1 MCVIELTDFSEI
13 VAMDSYNSDF
23 DLVPST
29 PEDVKTS
36 KKNIYIG
43 MKLNKSDYVCDSECL
58 QGQTSTSLLM
68 FNSRS
73 FCVDCSFAY
82 QSN

>member
-36 KKNIYIG
+36 KNNIYI
-43 MKLNKSDYVCDSECL
+43 NWY
-58 QGQTSTSLLM
+58 
-68 FNSRS
+68 
-73 FCVDCSFAY
+73 
-82 QSN
+82 